1 MAKKEVADELAGAI
15 MMVGA
20 ARQVLM
26 ENPYLAAALLD
37 AADRRLLHVQ
47 TTIDA
52 RFSRRIL
59 DCREVLLASYGRL
72 RSFIIEKLMHRE
84 PVKPVRGE
92 AAIEAVD
99 KDLEMLHSD
108 LLKLYSDYLVRG

>member
-1 MAKKEVADELAGAI
+1 MAKKEVVDELASAI

-26 ENPYLAAALLD
+26 ENPYLAASLLD

-47 TTIDA
+47 TTIEA
-52 RFSRRIL
+52 RFSRRVL
-59 DCREVLLASYGRL
+59 DCREGLLSSYGRL

-84 PVKPVRGE
+84 PVKGD
-92 AAIEAVD
+92 AALGAVD